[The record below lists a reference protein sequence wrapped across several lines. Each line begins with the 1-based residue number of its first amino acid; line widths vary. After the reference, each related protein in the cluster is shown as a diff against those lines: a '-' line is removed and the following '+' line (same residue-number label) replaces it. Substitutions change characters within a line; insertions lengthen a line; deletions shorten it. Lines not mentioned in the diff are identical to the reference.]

1 MSGSPALAG
10 LCGARPSSAASVMVR
25 RIPAADKRRLSSAVF
40 PAGAAEPK
48 TRAFICRSPLQGRQS
63 RKRGLLSAGALCRG
77 GRAGRFY
84 HDTKR
89 RSHPPAV
96 RYYHFIAA
104 LFSITAEKCKDFFCL
119 FPDFRKA
126 GIWGW
131 TGAGRR
137 KAQGGSGERC
147 LWESGAMLRCSGGME
162 GRCCGETCGT
172 ESRAGTEVRRGKAIC
187 YFRARAASFAK
198 LSVAW
203 LPAAVFSGQVRHM
216 CTLLSDCR
224 ERL

>member
-1 MSGSPALAG
+1 MCCRAVRLWRGFAG
-10 LCGARPSSAASVMVR
+10 RGRLPQHPLWCGEFRLRINAGFRPPCSLR
-25 RIPAADKRRLSSAVF
+25 
-40 PAGAAEPK
+40 E
-48 TRAFICRSPLQGRQS
+48 RQS

-137 KAQGGSGERC
+137 KAQGGGRRR
-147 LWESGAMLRCSGGME
+147 ES
-162 GRCCGETCGT
+162 
-172 ESRAGTEVRRGKAIC
+172 RRGKEMSAGRERGKVLVGEWGC
-187 YFRARAASFAK
+187 VAAKRAARRA
-198 LSVAW
+198 
-203 LPAAVFSGQVRHM
+203 GQVQR
-216 CTLLSDCR
+216 CAG
-224 ERL
+224 EKQ

>member
-1 MSGSPALAG
+1 MCCRAVRLWRGFAG
-10 LCGARPSSAASVMVR
+10 CGRLPQHPLWCGEFRLRINAGFRPPCSLR
-25 RIPAADKRRLSSAVF
+25 
-40 PAGAAEPK
+40 E
-48 TRAFICRSPLQGRQS
+48 RQS

>member
-1 MSGSPALAG
+1 MCCRAVRLWRGFAG
-10 LCGARPSSAASVMVR
+10 CGRLPQHPLWCGEFRLRINAGFRPPCSLR
-25 RIPAADKRRLSSAVF
+25 
-40 PAGAAEPK
+40 E
-48 TRAFICRSPLQGRQS
+48 RQS
-63 RKRGLLSAGALCRG
+63 RKRGLLSAGALC
-77 GRAGRFY
+77 RAGRFY

-137 KAQGGSGERC
+137 KAQGKPPWERD
-147 LWESGAMLRCSGGME
+147 ERRAGAGKGAC
-162 GRCCGETCGT
+162 GRVGLCCGETCGT
-172 ESRAGTEVRRGKAIC
+172 ESRAGTEVRREKAIC

>member
-1 MSGSPALAG
+1 MCCRAVRLWRGFAG
-10 LCGARPSSAASVMVR
+10 CGRLPQHPLWCGEFRLRINAGFRPPCSLR
-25 RIPAADKRRLSSAVF
+25 
-40 PAGAAEPK
+40 E
-48 TRAFICRSPLQGRQS
+48 RQS

-119 FPDFRKA
+119 FPDFGRR
-126 GIWGW
+126 GY
-131 TGAGRR
+131 GAGQ
-137 KAQGGSGERC
+137 AQGGGRRRA
-147 LWESGAMLRCSGGME
+147 GAGKGACGRVGLCCGVAAEWR

-172 ESRAGTEVRRGKAIC
+172 ESRAGTEVRRGKAMSEREKMANCSGSIRFV
-187 YFRARAASFAK
+187 YYAK
-198 LSVAW
+198 AYVHALDI
-203 LPAAVFSGQVRHM
+203 QY
-216 CTLLSDCR
+216 
-224 ERL
+224 

>member
-1 MSGSPALAG
+1 MCCRAVRLWRGFAG
-10 LCGARPSSAASVMVR
+10 CGRLPQHPLWCGEFRLRINAGFRPPCSLR
-25 RIPAADKRRLSSAVF
+25 
-40 PAGAAEPK
+40 E
-48 TRAFICRSPLQGRQS
+48 RQS

-126 GIWGW
+126 GIWGR

-137 KAQGGSGERC
+137 KAQGKSPGERD
-147 LWESGAMLRCSGGME
+147 ERRAGAGKGAC
-162 GRCCGETCGT
+162 GRVGLCCGVAAEWRDGVAAKRAAR
-172 ESRAGTEVRRGKAIC
+172 RAG
-187 YFRARAASFAK
+187 
-198 LSVAW
+198 
-203 LPAAVFSGQVRHM
+203 QVQR
-216 CTLLSDCR
+216 CAG
-224 ERL
+224 EKQ

>member
-1 MSGSPALAG
+1 MLSGSPALAG

-48 TRAFICRSPLQGRQS
+48 TRAFVCRSPLQGRQDRAFLPRHKAPES
-63 RKRGLLSAGALCRG
+63 SAGCPLLS
-77 GRAGRFY
+77 
-84 HDTKR
+84 
-89 RSHPPAV
+89 
-96 RYYHFIAA
+96 FIAA

-137 KAQGGSGERC
+137 KAQGKSPGERD
-147 LWESGAMLRCSGGME
+147 ERRAGAGKGACRRV

-187 YFRARAASFAK
+187 YFRVRAASFAK

-224 ERL
+224 ECL

>member
-1 MSGSPALAG
+1 MCCRAVRLWRGFAG
-10 LCGARPSSAASVMVR
+10 CGGRLPQHPLWCGEFRLRINAGFRPPCSLR
-25 RIPAADKRRLSSAVF
+25 
-40 PAGAAEPK
+40 E
-48 TRAFICRSPLQGRQS
+48 RQS

-77 GRAGRFY
+77 GRTGRFY

-137 KAQGGSGERC
+137 KAQRKPPGERD
-147 LWESGAMLRCSGGME
+147 ERRAGAGKGACRRV
-162 GRCCGETCGT
+162 GRCCGVAAEWRGGVAAKRAAR
-172 ESRAGTEVRRGKAIC
+172 RAG
-187 YFRARAASFAK
+187 
-198 LSVAW
+198 
-203 LPAAVFSGQVRHM
+203 QVQR
-216 CTLLSDCR
+216 CAG
-224 ERL
+224 EKQ

>member
-1 MSGSPALAG
+1 MCCRAVRLWRGFAG
-10 LCGARPSSAASVMVR
+10 CGHLPQHPLWCGEFRLRINAGFRPPCSLR
-25 RIPAADKRRLSSAVF
+25 
-40 PAGAAEPK
+40 E
-48 TRAFICRSPLQGRQS
+48 RQS

-126 GIWGW
+126 GIWGR

-137 KAQGGSGERC
+137 KAQGKPPGERD
-147 LWESGAMLRCSGGME
+147 ERRAGAGKGACRRV

-187 YFRARAASFAK
+187 YFRVRAASFAK

-224 ERL
+224 ECL

>member
-1 MSGSPALAG
+1 MCCRAVRLWRGFAG
-10 LCGARPSSAASVMVR
+10 CGRLPQHPLWCGEFRLRINAGFRPPCSLR
-25 RIPAADKRRLSSAVF
+25 
-40 PAGAAEPK
+40 E
-48 TRAFICRSPLQGRQS
+48 RQS

-126 GIWGW
+126 GIWGR

-162 GRCCGETCGT
+162 GAVLRRNVRHGEPGRYRGAQGKSN
-172 ESRAGTEVRRGKAIC
+172 ERAGENGQLQRQHPFCLLCEGVCPCAG
-187 YFRARAASFAK
+187 Y
-198 LSVAW
+198 SV
-203 LPAAVFSGQVRHM
+203 LAVF
-216 CTLLSDCR
+216 
-224 ERL
+224 

>member
-1 MSGSPALAG
+1 MSGSSALAG
-10 LCGARPSSAASVMVR
+10 LCGVRPSSAASVMVR

-48 TRAFICRSPLQGRQS
+48 TRA
-63 RKRGLLSAGALCRG
+63 LSAGALCRG

-126 GIWGW
+126 GIWGR
-131 TGAGRR
+131 TGTGRR
-137 KAQGGSGERC
+137 KAQRKPPGERD
-147 LWESGAMLRCSGGME
+147 ER
-162 GRCCGETCGT
+162 
-172 ESRAGTEVRRGKAIC
+172 RAGAGKGAC
-187 YFRARAASFAK
+187 GRVG
-198 LSVAW
+198 LC
-203 LPAAVFSGQVRHM
+203 AV
-216 CTLLSDCR
+216 
-224 ERL
+224 